1 MATPRSAGLA
11 SLGEWVE
18 GFFQSEFTHAGTV
31 KTHQPPRGPSRAL
44 ARLGWTESFPAGMA
58 DSGGDVG
65 GVAVP
70 QKLTEHVPQVNWR
83 NRRIVITIIGC
94 GGTGSQIATGMPYLH
109 QALLASG
116 HPYGLRVFL
125 IDGDRITETNCVRQP
140 FSRSEVGLYKAVVLI
155 NRLNMFWG
163 LDWEAVPHFV
173 RCGQDVPDSD
183 FVISCVDTRAA
194 RAVIAR
200 VVSLKSRRFL
210 YLLDTGNLAD
220 RGQFVLGQP
229 LRKDRKDRAKR
240 LPCAHELFPSIVH
253 AQADKR
259 DRMPACSAAE
269 AIQMQEPYINSTIA
283 NHVLALLA
291 RLFRHGRI
299 AYHGGFVNL
308 ATGRVTPLA
317 VDPATWSRLR
327 VQAEK
332 ERAYLN
338 RRQRGRARTGQ

>member
-1 MATPRSAGLA
+1 
-11 SLGEWVE
+11 
-18 GFFQSEFTHAGTV
+18 
-31 KTHQPPRGPSRAL
+31 
-44 ARLGWTESFPAGMA
+44 
-58 DSGGDVG
+58 
-65 GVAVP
+65 VAVP

-83 NRRIVITIIGC
+83 NRRIVITIVGC

-125 IDGDRITETNCVRQP
+125 VDGDRITETNCVRQP

-163 LDWEAVPHFV
+163 LDWEAVPHFI

-183 FVISCVDTRAA
+183 FLISCVDTRAA
-194 RAVIAR
+194 RAVISH
-200 VVSLKSRRFL
+200 VVSLKSRKFF
-210 YLLDTGNLAD
+210 YWMDAGNLAD

-240 LPCAHELFPSIVH
+240 LPCVHELFPSIVH
-253 AQADKR
+253 APADIR
-259 DRMPACSAAE
+259 DRMSACSAAE
-269 AIQMQEPYINSTIA
+269 ALQLQEPYTNSTLA
-283 NHVLALLA
+283 NHMLALLA

-317 VDPATWSRLR
+317 VDPATWLRLR
-327 VQAEK
+327 KQAEK
-332 ERAYLN
+332 ERGCLN
-338 RRQRGRARTGQ
+338 RKARSLARTGQ

>member
-1 MATPRSAGLA
+1 
-11 SLGEWVE
+11 
-18 GFFQSEFTHAGTV
+18 
-31 KTHQPPRGPSRAL
+31 
-44 ARLGWTESFPAGMA
+44 
-58 DSGGDVG
+58 
-65 GVAVP
+65 VAVP
-70 QKLTEHVPQVNWR
+70 QKLNEHVPQVNWR

-200 VVSLKSRRFL
+200 VVSLKSRRFA

-253 AQADKR
+253 AQADRR

-338 RRQRGRARTGQ
+338 RRRRSRARTGQ